1 MWDAYA
7 WKMSFHVLNAL
18 KFLILG
24 AKPLHD
30 VHQWEVSYLEVDTWL
45 GGFDMTWDSL

>member
-1 MWDAYA
+1 MVCEMPML
-7 WKMSFHVLNAL
+7 KNVLPCHKCF

-30 VHQWEVSYLEVDTWL
+30 VHQGEVSYLEVDTWHC
-45 GGFDMTWDSL
+45 GFDMT